1 MKIETAL
8 ALILKYVMVIAIA
21 LMVAGLIVMFTGAG
35 NGHTDGTIHSDY
47 SKVFYSAAVAVL
59 LFTPL
64 FISLVTAILSAI
76 KKDKIVFSIATFLF
90 AVLIA
95 SLGIKLF

>member
-1 MKIETAL
+1 MRIETAL
-8 ALILKYVMVIAIA
+8 ALILKYVMGIALA
-21 LMVAGLIVMFTGAG
+21 LMVIGLIVMFTGAG
-35 NGHTDGTIHSDY
+35 NGHTAGAVSGDY

-64 FISLVTAILSAI
+64 FISLITVVLSAI
-76 KKDKIVFSIATFLF
+76 KKDKVVFFIAALLF

-95 SLGIKLF
+95 SVGIKFF